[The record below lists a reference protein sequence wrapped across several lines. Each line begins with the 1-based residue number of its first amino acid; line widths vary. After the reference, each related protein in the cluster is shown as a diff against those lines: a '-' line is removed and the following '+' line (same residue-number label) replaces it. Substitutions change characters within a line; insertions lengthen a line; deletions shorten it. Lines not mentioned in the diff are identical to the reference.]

1 MNYLLPKAKPNL
13 IVLTGFVLVIQVF
26 FAVGLKS
33 QDIQPLDSLLSQVQA
48 IFMAEISVQATSLSS
63 SLAEERKILLSD
75 DEKTRYDQQVD
86 SVLARFETIMED
98 PRQKKFDEINSRELE
113 ALKNE
118 WRQVYLR
125 LELTQKEMTSRVE
138 EFENKKASL
147 QIPLRQ
153 WNLTLE
159 QAENKN
165 TTQAVL
171 EQIRSTINSIEQVI
185 EELNQN
191 SAWLQED
198 LVKVSEKLISSN
210 EIIRTLEVL
219 LDESNIQRFR
229 FDKPVIWK
237 DSLYVKDTTM
247 AEPGYF
253 GANMPAVKSFL
264 ADNSRK
270 LQLHLAFLIIIS
282 IIMVSLFRR
291 LQKNVAEKDEKYVAR
306 TRILMSKPMAA
317 SLLITFTI
325 TLFLYDN
332 IPHAIRSVNA
342 VLILVPM
349 TLLITHNIH
358 QAFRKYIYFL
368 LVFVLLMVL
377 HDITYK
383 EDLFNRLLMLL
394 VCSGSLIS
402 IIFMIRDRSIQGLA
416 TENISRRILYN
427 LLYVIGTMFGIAI
440 LANIFGGVFI
450 AEFFGFSTLYSIVIA
465 VLVLAISQVV
475 NGILIMIIYSK
486 GISSLTVI
494 KNFGP
499 TVEKRLTGLVTLAG
513 WTIWFIAVLR
523 EFKINDDIF
532 GWFNR
537 VFVEPINIGSTQISL
552 LNIIL
557 FFFIIWLTITI
568 SRIIRFFL
576 EGDVFTRLK
585 LKKGVP
591 GAISLMLRITLI
603 TIGFLIAIAAAG
615 VKMEKLT
622 LLLGA
627 FGVGIGFGLQNI
639 FNNLI
644 SGIILAFERPI
655 NEGDIIEVGTL
666 MGVVKEIGIRASV
679 IKTYDGSEV
688 IVPNG
693 NLISNEL
700 INWTL
705 SDQRRRGEIRM
716 GVAYGTDPQKVLDLL
731 LEAAGS
737 NERVLEDPKPWAI
750 FLGFGESSLD
760 FRLLFWIAEADTRLG
775 IQSEV
780 TIKINHM
787 IKEAGIQIPF
797 PQRDLHLRSA
807 DAKIF
812 DRIHAVDESISK
824 KTGEQFPKAG
834 KQRKDTGEETP

>member
-1 MNYLLPKAKPNL
+1 MRLILLTML
-13 IVLTGFVLVIQVF
+13 VLAIQVLS
-26 FAVGLKS
+26 APNING
-33 QDIQPLDSLLSQVQA
+33 QDNVPLDSLLAQVQA
-48 IFMAEISVQATSLSS
+48 IPVAEISVQATSISS
-63 SLAEERKILLSD
+63 TLAEKRKILLTE
-75 DEKTRYDQQVD
+75 DEQTRYDQQVD
-86 SVLARFETIMED
+86 SVLARYDVIMED
-98 PRQKKFDEINSRELE
+98 PRHKKFDKINSRELE
-113 ALKNE
+113 SLKND
-118 WRQVYLR
+118 WRNVSLR
-125 LELTQKEMTSRVE
+125 LEETQKELTRRVE
-138 EFENKKASL
+138 TFENEKASL
-147 QIPLRQ
+147 QIPLRR

-159 QAENKN
+159 QASNENA
-165 TTQAVL
+165 TQTVL
-171 EQIRSTINSIEQVI
+171 EQIRSTINAIEQVI
-185 EELNQN
+185 GYLNEN
-191 SAWLQED
+191 SDFLQD
-198 LVKVSEKLISSN
+198 DMVAVSEKLISSN
-210 EIIRTLEVL
+210 GIIQTFVVK
-219 LDESNIQRFR
+219 LDESTIQRFR

-237 DSLYVKDTTM
+237 DSLYVRDTAM

-253 GANMPAVKSFL
+253 GANIPVIKGFV

-270 LQLHLAFLIIIS
+270 MIVHLALFILITIVL
-282 IIMVSLFRR
+282 VSMFRR
-291 LQKNVAEKDEKYVAR
+291 LQKSIAKKDEKYVSR
-306 TRILMSKPMAA
+306 TRILMSKPIAT
-317 SLLITFTI
+317 SLMITFTI
-325 TLFLYDN
+325 TLIYYTN
-332 IPHAIRSVNA
+332 IPQVIRSLNA

-358 QAFRKYIYFL
+358 RVIRKYIYL
-368 LVFVLLMVL
+368 LLSFVLIMVF
-377 HDITYK
+377 HDLTYR
-383 EDLFNRLLMLL
+383 EDLFNRLLMLI
-394 VCSGSLIS
+394 VCSGSFIS
-402 IIFMIRDRSIQGLA
+402 IVFMIRDRSIQELVNG
-416 TENISRRILYN
+416 NISRQILYY
-427 LLYVIGTMFGIAI
+427 LLYIVGLMMGIATVT
-440 LANIFGGVFI
+440 NIFGGVFM
-450 AEFFGFSTLYSIVIA
+450 AEYFGISTLYSIITAILVYSFILVI
-465 VLVLAISQVV
+465 
-475 NGILIMIIYSK
+475 NGILIMIIYSR

-499 TVEKRLTGLVTLAG
+499 TVEKRITGFVTLAG
-513 WTIWFIAVLR
+513 WSIWVLLILR
-523 EFKINDDIF
+523 EFTINDEVF

-537 VFVEPINIGSTQISL
+537 VFVAPIKIGSTQISL

-615 VKMEKLT
+615 VRMEKLAI
-622 LLLGA
+622 LLGA

-655 NEGDIIEVGTL
+655 NEGDIIEVGAL
-666 MGVVKEIGIRASV
+666 MGIVKEIGIRASI

-705 SDQRRRGEIRM
+705 SDQRRRGEVRL

-731 LEAAGS
+731 LEAAES
-737 NERVLEDPKPWAI
+737 NERVLDYPKPWAI
-750 FLGFGESSLD
+750 FLGFGESSFD
-760 FRLLFWIAEADTRLG
+760 FRLLFWIADADTRLT

-780 TIKINHM
+780 TVRINQM
-787 IKEAGIQIPF
+787 IKEAGIVIPF
-797 PQRDLHLRSA
+797 PQHDLHLRSA

-812 DRIHAVDESISK
+812 DRINMVDESISK

-834 KQRKDTGEETP
+834 KQKKGPGDETP

>member
-1 MNYLLPKAKPNL
+1 MRLILLTML
-13 IVLTGFVLVIQVF
+13 VLAIQVLS
-26 FAVGLKS
+26 APNING
-33 QDIQPLDSLLSQVQA
+33 QDNVPLDSLLAQVQA
-48 IFMAEISVQATSLSS
+48 IPVAEISVQATSISS
-63 SLAEERKILLSD
+63 TLAEKRKILLTE
-75 DEKTRYDQQVD
+75 DEQTRYDQQVD
-86 SVLARFETIMED
+86 SVLARYDVIMED
-98 PRQKKFDEINSRELE
+98 PRHKKFDKINSRELE
-113 ALKNE
+113 SLKND
-118 WRQVYLR
+118 WRNVSLR
-125 LELTQKEMTSRVE
+125 LEETQKELTRRVE
-138 EFENKKASL
+138 TFENEKASL
-147 QIPLRQ
+147 QIPMRR

-159 QAENKN
+159 QATNENA
-165 TTQAVL
+165 TQTVL
-171 EQIRSTINSIEQVI
+171 EQIRSTINAIEQVI
-185 EELNQN
+185 GDLNEN
-191 SAWLQED
+191 SDFLQD
-198 LVKVSEKLISSN
+198 DMVAVSEKLISSN
-210 EIIRTLEVL
+210 GIIQTFVVM
-219 LDESNIQRFR
+219 LDESTIQRFR

-237 DSLYVKDTTM
+237 DSLYVRDTAM

-253 GANMPAVKSFL
+253 GANIPIIKGFV

-270 LQLHLAFLIIIS
+270 MIVHIALFILITIVL
-282 IIMVSLFRR
+282 VSMFRR
-291 LQKNVAEKDEKYVAR
+291 LQKSIAKKDEKYVSR
-306 TRILMSKPMAA
+306 TRILMSKPIAT
-317 SLLITFTI
+317 SLMITFTI
-325 TLFLYDN
+325 TLILYTN
-332 IPHAIRSVNA
+332 IPQVIRSLNA

-358 QAFRKYIYFL
+358 RVIRKYIYL
-368 LVFVLLMVL
+368 LLSFVLIMVF
-377 HDITYK
+377 HDLTYR
-383 EDLFNRLLMLL
+383 EDLFNRLLMLI
-394 VCSGSLIS
+394 VCSGSFIS
-402 IIFMIRDRSIQGLA
+402 IVFMIRDGSIQELVNG
-416 TENISRRILYN
+416 NISRQILYY
-427 LLYVIGTMFGIAI
+427 LLYIVGLMMGIATVT
-440 LANIFGGVFI
+440 NIFGGVFM
-450 AEFFGFSTLYSIVIA
+450 AEYFGISTLYSIITAILVYSFILVI
-465 VLVLAISQVV
+465 
-475 NGILIMIIYSK
+475 NGILIMIIYSR

-499 TVEKRLTGLVTLAG
+499 TVEKRITGFVTLAG
-513 WTIWFIAVLR
+513 WSIWVLLVLR
-523 EFKINDDIF
+523 EFTINDEVF

-537 VFVEPINIGSTQISL
+537 VFVAPIPVGSTQISL
-552 LNIIL
+552 LNIFL

-615 VKMEKLT
+615 VQMEKLAI
-622 LLLGA
+622 LLGA

-655 NEGDIIEVGTL
+655 NEGDIIEVGAL
-666 MGVVKEIGIRASV
+666 MGIVKEIGIRASI

-705 SDQRRRGEIRM
+705 SDQRRRGEVRL

-731 LEAAGS
+731 LEAAES
-737 NERVLEDPKPWAI
+737 NDRVIDYPKPWAI

-760 FRLLFWIAEADTRLG
+760 FRLLFWIADADNRLS

-780 TIKINHM
+780 TVRINQM
-787 IKEAGIQIPF
+787 IKEAGIVIPF
-797 PQRDLHLRSA
+797 PQHDLHLRSA

-812 DRIHAVDESISK
+812 DRINMVDESISK

-834 KQRKDTGEETP
+834 KQKKEPGE

>member
-1 MNYLLPKAKPNL
+1 MNFLLPKEKPNL
-13 IVLTGFVLVIQVF
+13 ILLTGFVLVVQVF

-33 QDIQPLDSLLSQVQA
+33 QENQPLDSVLAQVRA
-48 IFMAEISVQATSLSS
+48 ISMAEISVQATSLGS
-63 SLAEERKILLSD
+63 SLAEERKILLSE
-75 DEKTRYDQQVD
+75 DEKTKYDEQVD
-86 SVLARFETIMED
+86 SVLARYDAIMED
-98 PRQKKFDEINSRELE
+98 PRQKRFEEINTRELE
-113 ALKNE
+113 TLKNE
-118 WRQVYLR
+118 WRNVYVKM
-125 LELTQKEMTSRVE
+125 EQTQKEMTSRVE
-138 EFENKKASL
+138 GFENKKASL
-147 QIPLRQ
+147 QVTLWQ
-153 WNLTLE
+153 WNLTLD
-159 QAENKN
+159 QAENEN
-165 TTQAVL
+165 ATQAVL
-171 EQIRSTINSIEQVI
+171 EQIKYTINAIEGVI
-185 EELNQN
+185 TELNEN
-191 SAWLQED
+191 SGFLQED

-210 EIIRTLEVL
+210 EIVRTLEVL
-219 LDESNIQRFR
+219 LDESTIQRFR

-237 DSLYVKDTTM
+237 DSLYVRDTTI

-270 LQLHLAFLIIIS
+270 LQVHLAFFIIIS
-282 IIMVSLFRR
+282 VVLISLFRR
-291 LQKNVAEKDEKYVAR
+291 LQKNVAKKDEKYVAR
-306 TRILMSKPMAA
+306 TRILMSKPMAV

-325 TLFLYDN
+325 TLFFYDN
-332 IPHAIRSVNA
+332 IPQAIRSLNA

-349 TLLITHNIH
+349 TLLISHNIR

-394 VCSGSLIS
+394 VCSGSFVS
-402 IIFMIRDRSIQGLA
+402 IIFMIRDRSIQELA
-416 TENISRRILYN
+416 SENISRRILYN

-450 AEFFGFSTLYSIVIA
+450 AEYFGISTLYSIVIA
-465 VLVLAISQVV
+465 VLVLALSQVV

-499 TVEKRLTGLVTLAG
+499 TVEKRLTGLVALAAL
-513 WTIWFIAVLR
+513 TIWFITVLK
-523 EFKINDDIF
+523 EFKINDDVF

-537 VFVEPINIGSTQISL
+537 VFVEPINVGSTQISL

-568 SRIIRFFL
+568 TRIITFFL

-639 FNNLI
+639 INNLI

-666 MGVVKEIGIRASV
+666 MGIVKEIGIRASV

-705 SDQRRRGEIRM
+705 SDQRRRGEVRM

-750 FLGFGESSLD
+750 FLGFGESSLN
-760 FRLLFWIAEADTRLG
+760 FRLLFWIAEADTRLT

-780 TIKINHM
+780 TIKVNQM
-787 IKEAGIQIPF
+787 LKEADIIIPF
-797 PQRDLHLRSA
+797 PQHDLHLRSA

-812 DRIHAVDESISK
+812 DRINAVDESISK

-834 KQRKDTGEETP
+834 KQKKEPGE